1 MRLPIC
7 HSAHATSDQS
17 SEGSPEGR
25 ELWLPCDVADDVHFT
40 AKLPAKRMAADC
52 LFTDRAGRVL
62 VLEPPYKSTWDI
74 PGGMVERDE
83 SPRLAA
89 QREVREEI
97 GLTVEPGDLL
107 AVDWVSQ
114 AGDFTEIVAFLFDG
128 GVLAPADIDRI
139 VIQPT
144 EVSRFRFVTL
154 DEAERLLDAEQFAR
168 VAAGLKVQG
177 TSETVYLESGIPPRS
192 T

>member
-1 MRLPIC
+1 L
-7 HSAHATSDQS
+7 A
-17 SEGSPEGR
+17 G
-25 ELWLPCDVADDVHFT
+25 DVPDDVHFT
-40 AKLPAKRMAADC
+40 AKLPTKRMAADC
-52 LFTDRAGRVL
+52 LFTDQAGRLL
-62 VLEPPYKSTWDI
+62 VLEPPYKSTWDL

-97 GLTVEPGDLL
+97 GLSMEPGDLL

-114 AGDFTEIVAFLFDG
+114 SGDFTEIVAFLFDG

-144 EVSRFRFVTL
+144 EVSRFKFVTL
-154 DEAERLLDAEQFAR
+154 NEAERLLDPEQFAR
-168 VAAGLKVQG
+168 VAAALKIR
-177 TSETVYLESGIPPRS
+177 TSAATTYLENGLPPRS

>member
-1 MRLPIC
+1 M
-7 HSAHATSDQS
+7 
-17 SEGSPEGR
+17 GSNVP
-25 ELWLPCDVADDVHFT
+25 DDVHFT
-40 AKLPAKRMAADC
+40 AKLPTKRMAADC
-52 LFTDRAGRVL
+52 LFTDQADRLL

-74 PGGMVERDE
+74 PGGVVERDE

-89 QREVREEI
+89 QREVQEEI
-97 GLTVEPGDLL
+97 GLSVEPGDLL
-107 AVDWVSQ
+107 AVDWVPQS
-114 AGDFTEIVAFLFDG
+114 GDFTEIVAFLFDG

-144 EVSRFRFVTL
+144 EVNSFRFVTL

-168 VAAGLKVQG
+168 VAAGLKVRG
-177 TSETVYLESGIPPRS
+177 ATETVYLENGIPPRS